1 MDSKLIN
8 LQQSCRSTLKKRVGG
23 VLKLMPVAAAGI
35 AILLMG
41 EMSHAQLEEII
52 VTAQKRTESLRDV
65 PISVATMTGDELAT
79 VFSAGGDIMALAARI
94 PGLHAESSNGRL
106 APRFYLRGIGN
117 TDFDLAASQPVS
129 IVMDDVVM
137 ENVILKSFPLFDLE
151 RIETIRGPQG
161 TLFGR
166 NTTAGVLKFDSRKP
180 TEDTEGFIKVSLGE
194 LGTQDIEGAVGGSL
208 SESLTAR
215 LSVLSQK
222 RDDWVTNKFN
232 DVGDTFKSGNTKLGG
247 FTDTAVRLQVA
258 WEPSDDFSALF
269 LAQTRD
275 MTGTATL
282 FRANILDVGSN
293 ELNSNYVRDEVYFNE
308 GDNNPQGISSTG
320 YTAKLEWTPSNNMT
334 VTSITSY
341 QDADDFSRGD
351 IDGGA
356 VLPDGTTI
364 PGPLP
369 FQAVT
374 EDQADTTQF
383 TQELR
388 LASNNEGPLNW
399 QVGGF
404 YFDSDLE
411 VVTIDGFYG
420 ATTVDYTNTTWALFG
435 QLSYDLSDKLK
446 LIGGVR
452 YTDDEKG
459 FTVGEQNVDGFALV
473 IGAAEIQD
481 YDPVSVQDD
490 DPSWELS
497 ANYLLSGDTSIFG
510 RVSNGFRAQTIRG
523 RTIAFEGVVSI
534 ADSETVLSYEMGLKS
549 DFLDGK
555 ARLNLDVF
563 YYTIDDIQLT
573 GRAENTAISN
583 SLMNA
588 DKAVGQGFTIDFTY
602 VPIDNLTLAAGYGYT
617 DTELQDDLLSVGIC
631 RLCTVLDPLDSSGQ
645 ALIDGN
651 RLERSPLSTINA
663 SIRYALPVSTGEFYV
678 YSDVAV
684 QGETHLQAYE
694 AVEYVQDDQF
704 ELGLRLAYINDEHG
718 YELAVFGR
726 NITDEE
732 NIKGALTFNNMTAF
746 TNQPRIWGVQFAY
759 NF

>member
-1 MDSKLIN
+1 MGSKLIN
-8 LQQSCRSTLKKRVGG
+8 VQQAYRSTLKKRVGV
-23 VLKLMPVAAAGI
+23 VLKSIPVAAAGI
-35 AILLMG
+35 AILLSAQI
-41 EMSHAQLEEII
+41 SHAQLEEII

-65 PISVATMTGDELAT
+65 PISVATMSGDELDA
-79 VFSAGGDIMALAARI
+79 VFSAGGDILALAATI

-166 NTTAGVLKFDSRKP
+166 NTTAGVIKFESRRP
-180 TEDTEGFIKVSLGE
+180 TEDTVGFLKLSMGE
-194 LGTQDIEGAVGGSL
+194 LGTQDIEGAVGGAL
-208 SESLTAR
+208 SQNLSAR
-215 LSVLSQK
+215 LSVLSQR
-222 RDDWVTNKFN
+222 RDHWVTNKFN
-232 DVGDTFKSGNTKLGG
+232 DENDAFKNGDSKLGG
-247 FTDTAVRLQVA
+247 FNDTAARIQLA
-258 WEPSDDFSALF
+258 WQPSDSFSALF

-282 FRANILDVGSN
+282 FRANVLDVGSN
-293 ELNSNYVRDEVYFNE
+293 ELNSNYVRDEVYFDG
-308 GDNNPQGISSTG
+308 GDNNPQGITSTG
-320 YTAKLEWTPSNNMT
+320 YTAKLDWSPRDSMT
-334 VTSITSY
+334 LTSITSY
-341 QDADDFSRGD
+341 QEAADFSRGD

-356 VLPDGTTI
+356 RYPDDSTF
-364 PGPLP
+364 PGPIP
-369 FQAVT
+369 FDAVT

-411 VVTIDGFYG
+411 VVTVDAFFG

-435 QLSYDLSDKLK
+435 QLSYDLTDKLT
-446 LIGGVR
+446 LIGGLR
-452 YTDDEKG
+452 YTDDKKG
-459 FTVGEQNVDGFALV
+459 FTVGDQNVDGFALV
-473 IGAAEIQD
+473 IDAAEIQD

-490 DPSWELS
+490 APSWELS
-497 ANYLLSGDTSIFG
+497 ANYLISGDTSIFG

-523 RTIAFEGVVSI
+523 RTIAFEGVVSV
-534 ADSETVLSYEMGLKS
+534 ADKETVTSYEMGLKS
-549 DFLDGK
+549 DFFNGT

-573 GRAENTAISN
+573 GRATNTAISN

-602 VPIDNLTLAAGYGYT
+602 APTDNLRIAAGYGYT
-617 DTELQDDLLSVGIC
+617 DTELQDDLLSVGTC
-631 RLCTVLDPLDSSGQ
+631 AFCTVLDPIDSSGQ

-663 SIRYALPVSTGEFYV
+663 SIRYSLPVSTGEFYV
-678 YSDVAV
+678 FSDIAV

-694 AVEYVQDDQF
+694 AVEYVQDDLF

-718 YELAVFGR
+718 YEVAVFGR

-732 NIKGALTFNNMTAF
+732 YIKGALTFNNMTAF
-746 TNQPRIWGVQFAY
+746 TNLPRIWGVQFAY